1 MNIIEIT
8 QQLEFSYPKNN
19 KYIYCIPTEILI
31 NSAKIY
37 SIQGVSGSGKSTI
50 LTLLAALR
58 RFNKGVIN
66 YHLFGQQ
73 QPIEITSKKWKIGPK
88 FWGKIGFSFQKPE
101 LIQALTVKANLEIVL
116 GVTNTEKMALQ
127 LFETEE
133 WNDIKNS
140 RIWTLSGGQTQRLG
154 LIRAFGGN
162 QNLVFLDEPTN
173 NLDKSNRTKVVN
185 FIQEYRQDKAIIC
198 VSHDKDF
205 LNMLNIDATFEVCE
219 QGQLHGKKQRI
230 LQLTNHET

>member
-8 QQLEFSYPKNN
+8 QQLEFSYSKN
-19 KYIYCIPTEILI
+19 KQYIYCIPTEVTITP
-31 NSAKIY
+31 AKIY

-58 RFNKGVIN
+58 RFNKGSIK
-66 YHLFGQQ
+66 YHLHGQQ
-73 QPIEITSKKWKIGPK
+73 QPIEITSKKWKIGPN

-116 GVTNTEKMALQ
+116 GEKNTEQMALH
-127 LFETEE
+127 LFETQE
-133 WNDIKNS
+133 WNEIKNS

-154 LIRAFGGN
+154 LIRAFEGN

-173 NLDKSNRTKVVN
+173 NLDKSNRTKIVD
-185 FIQEYRQDKAIIC
+185 FIKKYRQNKAIIC

-205 LNMLNIDATFEVCE
+205 LDMLNIDTTFEICE
-219 QGQLHGKKQRI
+219 NQQTNGKKQRI
-230 LQLTNHET
+230 LQLINHET